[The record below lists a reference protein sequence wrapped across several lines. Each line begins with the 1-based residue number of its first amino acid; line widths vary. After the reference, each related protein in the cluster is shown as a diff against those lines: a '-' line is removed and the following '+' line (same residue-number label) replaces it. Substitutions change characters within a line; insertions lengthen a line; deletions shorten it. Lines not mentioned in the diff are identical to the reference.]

1 MTRTTGRLEDAYD
14 ILAQTPEYILCRS
27 REANPVHTYA
37 VQRLDRDSK
46 NRCQHKDHDQDPLA
60 FRIRILLPGIDRTG
74 RLGLWKCQDGQGI

>member
-37 VQRLDRDSK
+37 VQRLDEEGHAFDIRVKSSREAAEREFC
-46 NRCQHKDHDQDPLA
+46 RCCFGWFQ
-60 FRIRILLPGIDRTG
+60 
-74 RLGLWKCQDGQGI
+74 